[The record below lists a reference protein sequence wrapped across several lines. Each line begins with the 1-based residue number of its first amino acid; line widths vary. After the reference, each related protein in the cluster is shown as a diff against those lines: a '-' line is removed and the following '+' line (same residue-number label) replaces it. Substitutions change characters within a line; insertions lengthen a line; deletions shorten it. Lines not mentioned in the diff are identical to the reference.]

1 VKTTYRAIKALPTES
16 KISLS
21 RVFDQWVKDYES
33 GNGDRDPA
41 AWFAGRKSEI
51 EKSVAGAGIRFAPF
65 MLNMA
70 DAAYSYYCDL

>member
-1 VKTTYRAIKALPTES
+1 MAKLQAIKALPTES

-21 RVFDQWVKDYES
+21 RVFDQWIRDYES

-41 AWFAGRKSEI
+41 AWFEGRKAEI
-51 EKSVAGAGIRFAPF
+51 EKSVTEAGIRFSPF

-70 DAAYSYYCDL
+70 AAAYSYYCDL